1 MERCIT
7 TEERYPDR
15 QFWKTAWGF
24 SRRLPH
30 FDVQG
35 RDTFAGTHAGSTISH
50 AIRSGGNG
58 PPDSRPHLIDF
69 VSCSYLGL
77 DNHPLIVAA
86 AIEAAEGHRSWPWS
100 RSRTRVSFDLLGELE
115 YALSEM
121 FCARVLAFSS
131 GMLAN
136 VGSIPILASGRLTG
150 GSKPVVVFDR
160 FAHNSLLHQRPLIA
174 EETRVETIAHNDI
187 DDLERLC
194 RENSLVAYVC
204 NGVYPIGG
212 DAPTKELHQL
222 QERYGLFLY
231 MDDALGLSIFG
242 PHGEG
247 FARSN
252 YPQWLGER
260 TIIAASLA
268 KGFGA
273 AGGMLMLGTAEHEAT
288 FRCSIPYAFSG
299 APNPAAIGAALASCK
314 IHRSAE
320 LKQRLATLSQRIDLF
335 DRRLATAQQ
344 GNSLPIRMIA
354 IGSEASAIETARGLF
369 DMGFYTSVTPL
380 SADGVG
386 KVGIR
391 VCITAEHAVRDIE
404 RLCDGILEKIADTTG
419 KPYPLR

>member
-1 MERCIT
+1 
-7 TEERYPDR
+7 
-15 QFWKTAWGF
+15 
-24 SRRLPH
+24 
-30 FDVQG
+30 
-35 RDTFAGTHAGSTISH
+35 
-50 AIRSGGNG
+50 
-58 PPDSRPHLIDF
+58 
-69 VSCSYLGL
+69 
-77 DNHPLIVAA
+77 
-86 AIEAAEGHRSWPWS
+86 
-100 RSRTRVSFDLLGELE
+100 
-115 YALSEM
+115 
-121 FCARVLAFSS
+121 
-131 GMLAN
+131 
-136 VGSIPILASGRLTG
+136 
-150 GSKPVVVFDR
+150 
-160 FAHNSLLHQRPLIA
+160 
-174 EETRVETIAHNDI
+174 
-187 DDLERLC
+187 
-194 RENSLVAYVC
+194 
-204 NGVYPIGG
+204 
-212 DAPTKELHQL
+212 
-222 QERYGLFLY
+222 